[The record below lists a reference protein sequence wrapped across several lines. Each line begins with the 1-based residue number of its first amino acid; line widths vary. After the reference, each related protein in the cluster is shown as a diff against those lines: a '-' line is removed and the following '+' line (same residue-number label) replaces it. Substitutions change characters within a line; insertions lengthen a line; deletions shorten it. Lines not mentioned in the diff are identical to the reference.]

1 MMGPLAKPGAIA
13 ALYASHGHMV
23 LRRARALLQN
33 EAEAQDVTQEIF
45 ASLVQRPEQFEG
57 RSAPSTF
64 LYAAT
69 THLALRKMR
78 DRNHRAHLVQ
88 LFVAPSKRDAHHDP
102 QGETLAVLRDVLGR
116 VPPELAVVATYVYL
130 DEMSHDEVSTL
141 LGCSR
146 RTVGNLLQR
155 FHDKVRTLLR
165 KTPTRGVS
173 ITDQELS

>member
-1 MMGPLAKPGAIA
+1 MTGPLAQPGAIA

-23 LRRARALLQN
+23 LRRARALLHN

-69 THLALRKMR
+69 THLALRRMR
-78 DRNHRAHLVQ
+78 DRNHRAHLVE
-88 LFVAPSKRDAHHDP
+88 LFVAPGKRDAHQSAH
-102 QGETLAVLRDVLGR
+102 GETLAVLRDVLGR
-116 VPPELAVVATYVYL
+116 VPHELAVVATYVYL
-130 DEMSHDEVSTL
+130 DEMSHDEISTL

-155 FHDKVRTLLR
+155 FHDKVRTVLR
-165 KTPTRGVS
+165 KTPARGVS
-173 ITDQELS
+173 NAQQEPS